1 MFKDEY
7 GRRKNTIP
15 LLLIIL
21 FVIALL
27 AAAFFYYNKN
37 IIAQKIETIDTA
49 DYTAN
54 HIEVAEKKER
64 ETLGVSLSQHTE
76 ASLGDD
82 TYLTPLGFTIVSY
95 SSKWTGEKLVD
106 IYDELLNNK
115 HGNEMRYISKVVVH
129 PGRSELGT
137 NDSVVAGAHTT
148 KTEDYTVFFDLPGF
162 VPPSLK
168 YNLSSTLSVI
178 ELYNMDSFDTVDEA
192 ARTIAHE
199 YGHHYTMH
207 YFMRNDEAVKKSDY
221 YNLRNFATYEQ
232 PIFYDDPDVYF
243 DNHQWSIYEIA
254 AEDYVQ
260 LLGSPNAKKTKRY
273 MDIYDVL
280 MHSHDKVYYAKGDET
295 TVNVF
300 PQENIYIPLADE
312 VNGLRD
318 YYNSFINQSSDFEP
332 LESVDFN
339 LSIEKH
345 HKSGYTYYDIKW
357 DKPTTDKDALY
368 TLVCYDMDG
377 NIFMPVKT
385 VFGDKNAIAKVG
397 TVSKLSG
404 TTLTTCT
411 NSITDEDRYFK
422 LYLIYPDGRM
432 QSSELFYAD
441 F

>member
-1 MFKDEY
+1 MFRDEY

-21 FVIALL
+21 FILALL
-27 AAAFFYYNKN
+27 SAAFFYVKRNSV
-37 IIAQKIETIDTA
+37 AQQIRVIDAA
-49 DYTAN
+49 DYAAN
-54 HIEVAEKKER
+54 NMQINKEEES
-64 ETLGVSLSQHTE
+64 ETLGVSLSEHTQ
-76 ASLGDD
+76 ALLGDD
-82 TYLTPLGFTIVSY
+82 IYLTPLGFTIVSY
-95 SSKWTGEKLVD
+95 STKWTGEKLVE
-106 IYDELLNNK
+106 IYDELLRNK
-115 HGNEMRYISKVVVH
+115 HGEEIKYISKVVVH

-137 NDSVVAGAHTT
+137 EDSIVAGAHTT
-148 KTEDYTVFFDLPGF
+148 KTEDYTVFFDLPGI

-178 ELYNMDSFDTVDEA
+178 ELYNMDSFDTVNEA
-192 ARTIAHE
+192 ARTISHE

-207 YFMRNDEAVKKSDY
+207 YFMQNDNAVKRSDY
-221 YNLRNFATYEQ
+221 FQFRDFAAYDQ
-232 PIFYDDPDVYF
+232 QIFFDDSDEYF
-243 DNHQWSIYEIA
+243 QNHQWSIYEIA

-260 LLGSPNAKKTKRY
+260 LLGSPNAKQTKHY

-280 MHSHDKVYYAKGDET
+280 MYSRDKVYYAKGDET

-312 VNGLRD
+312 IKGLRK
-318 YYNSFINQSSDFEP
+318 YYLSFINESSDFAP
-332 LESVDFN
+332 LEEVDFDI
-339 LSIEKH
+339 SMEKH
-345 HKSGYTYYDIKW
+345 RKSGYTYYDIIWK
-357 DKPTTDKDALY
+357 KPSRDMDALY
-368 TLVCYDMDG
+368 TLVCYDLDG
-377 NIFMPVKT
+377 NVFMPVKT
-385 VFGDKNAIAKVG
+385 VFGNEKAVAKVG

-411 NSITDEDRYFK
+411 NTITDEDRYFK